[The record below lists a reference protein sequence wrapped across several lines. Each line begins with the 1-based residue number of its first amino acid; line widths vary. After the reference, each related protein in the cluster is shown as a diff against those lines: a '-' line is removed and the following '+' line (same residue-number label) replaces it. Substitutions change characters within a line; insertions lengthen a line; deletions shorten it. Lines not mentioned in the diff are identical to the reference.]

1 MKEILSRWRV
11 VIDQWS
17 TQTFYQR
24 FESIVA
30 LVLTL
35 LITLVIIVALFRLFV
50 GVIGGLVFGALNPSE
65 YTVFQTVFGEIMTL
79 LIALEFNHTL
89 QYVVNRQQS
98 IIQTKVVLLIALLA
112 LARKL
117 IILDLKTTP
126 PEVLFGLAGV
136 ILAVG
141 VTYWLMRERDD
152 RVEQERSE

>member
-35 LITLVIIVALFRLFV
+35 LITLVIIVALFRLLV
-50 GVIGGLVFGALNPSE
+50 GVVGGLVFGALNPLE

-136 ILAVG
+136 TLAVG

-152 RVEQERSE
+152 RVEQERDG